1 MSFPPRSSV
10 FDPGLLLHD
19 QALHE
24 RRLFLLV
31 GLRTLF
37 HPQTSNP
44 PVSTGSS
51 DTHHCAAIAQ
61 SFNLPL
67 VGTLPSSLLSWFL
80 PVERCSMKRFSGGS
94 FPRGLFLV
102 WIIIGIVPITLP
114 QAFAPRPSRDTAVP
128 ASQPVRKR
136 QRALPDAVLCCGN
149 EIDYLGAYSSDGKF
163 RTTPRIDRDN
173 VRVRGRNSPSG
184 SSRDWLRPSEVPPFI
199 DLHPRERVE
208 ENYEPPA
215 RAVKPAKGKSPLA
228 LLRDDIVTLAYGRER
243 ILLAPHR
250 VTVDSRGRILIVD
263 PNIRAVHVLGG
274 GNPFRIDGGPRRR
287 LRLPNGIAVD
297 AADNIYIADSERGL
311 VLVYAPDGKF
321 LRYIGKRGDESL
333 FHYPTAIAID
343 RTSGRLFLLDTPR
356 HVLFVLDLEGNIL
369 KRVGRPRPNAIGR
382 VMGES
387 IPMDLDYPTEIAI
400 GNNELVVVDSANSR
414 IHVMDLQC
422 KPVAQFSIRAVPGP
436 PIMGE
441 VGLGLD
447 LTGNIYVSN
456 TTDSH
461 IRVYGPDGTLLGSFG
476 RNGMEVG
483 EFNSPAGLCVDG
495 RNRLYISDTNNSR
508 VQVFQL
514 SHDSEIETELR
525 ATR

>member
-1 MSFPPRSSV
+1 
-10 FDPGLLLHD
+10 
-19 QALHE
+19 
-24 RRLFLLV
+24 
-31 GLRTLF
+31 
-37 HPQTSNP
+37 
-44 PVSTGSS
+44 
-51 DTHHCAAIAQ
+51 
-61 SFNLPL
+61 
-67 VGTLPSSLLSWFL
+67 
-80 PVERCSMKRFSGGS
+80 MKRFSGGS

-102 WIIIGIVPITLP
+102 WIIIGIAPITLP

-163 RTTPRIDRDN
+163 RTTTRIDPDN
-173 VRVRGRNSPSG
+173 VRVRDSPSG
-184 SSRDWLRPSEVPPFI
+184 SSRDWSRPSEVPPFI

-208 ENYEPPA
+208 ENYEPPFH
-215 RAVKPAKGKSPLA
+215 AVKPLKGKSPLA
-228 LLRDDIVTLAYGRER
+228 LLRDNIVTLAYGRER
-243 ILLAPHR
+243 ILLTPHR
-250 VTVDSRGRILIVD
+250 VAVDSHGRIIIVD
-263 PNIRAVHVLGG
+263 PNNRAVHVLGG
-274 GNPFRIDGGPRRR
+274 STPFRINGGPRRR

-343 RTSGRLFLLDTPR
+343 RTSGHLFLLDTPR

-400 GNNELVVVDSANSR
+400 GNNELAVVDSENSR

-422 KPVAQFSIRAVPGP
+422 KPVAQFSIRDVRDS
-436 PIMGE
+436 PIIGE
-441 VGLGLD
+441 LGLGVD

-461 IRVYGPDGTLLGSFG
+461 IRIYGRDGTLLGSFG
-476 RNGMEVG
+476 RNGSEVG
-483 EFNSPAGLCVDG
+483 EFSSPAGLFVDG
-495 RNRLYISDTNNSR
+495 GNRLYVADTNNSR

-514 SHDSEIETELR
+514 SHDSESETELK